1 MSKFFGSRHSG
12 QAKTLRPGGTRTKN
26 GVKVHVVATYHS
38 NGLDSSFLSLDIAD
52 TTLKTDLD
60 VEGLTAYVGPD
71 HGYIIRF
78 TNGLVVYLTG
88 DTGPYGDMRDIVHDF
103 YGANLAVV
111 HLGSTFGMG
120 PEEGAFAVNNLI
132 KPKSVIV
139 THVNEAATGEVTPGV
154 VNSGSKTEKFLN
166 LLNKTTKGFAPL
178 SGVPISCNGK
188 GKCTQ

>member
-1 MSKFFGSRHSG
+1 MSKFFGKRHSG
-12 QAKTLRPGGTRTKN
+12 QAQTLRPGGTRTVGDDK
-26 GVKVHVVATYHS
+26 VKVHVVAAYHS
-38 NGLDSSFLSLDIAD
+38 NGIDSSFLTEES
-52 TTLKTDLD
+52 LKTNLKD
-60 VEGLTAYVGPD
+60 EGLTAYMGPD
-71 HGYIIRF
+71 HGYILRF
-78 TNGLVVYLTG
+78 PNGLVVYLTG

-139 THVNEAATGEVTPGV
+139 THVNEEATDGGV
-154 VNSGSKTEKFLN
+154 VKTSSKTEKFLN

-178 SGVPISCNGK
+178 SGVPITCDGK
-188 GKCTQ
+188 GKCTQPMP